1 MSCNSNDVGMTREV
15 TGRCRPIHKNILYWL
30 VIKVGVHMQGTKFSL
45 FVGGVLLAMTVGNVQ
60 AEALQPDPAW
70 QQGKLDNGFS
80 WQLLAT
86 PQRQ

>member
-1 MSCNSNDVGMTREV
+1 
-15 TGRCRPIHKNILYWL
+15 
-30 VIKVGVHMQGTKFSL
+30 MQGTKFVL
-45 FVGGVLLAMTVGNVQ
+45 WLVGYMAAASNNVQ

-86 PQRQ
+86 PQRQVIGSSYA

>member
-1 MSCNSNDVGMTREV
+1 
-15 TGRCRPIHKNILYWL
+15 
-30 VIKVGVHMQGTKFSL
+30 MQGTKFSL